1 MKLEYIVVAV
11 ATIAAIVYYAKFDK
25 PPKHTEEEADEVNYY
40 CSGCEVD
47 SDFFG

>member
-1 MKLEYIVVAV
+1 MKLEYAVVAL
-11 ATIAAIVYYAKFDK
+11 ATIAALVYYIKYDK
-25 PPKHTEEEADEVNYY
+25 PPKHTESEADMVNYY